1 MSYLI
6 IKMLRDIKKYWMQF
20 VSVFF
25 MALIS
30 IMIFSGMAAVWNG
43 SDITAE
49 NYSKATNL
57 ADVWIYTKGFNE
69 NIRDD
74 IKNMRGV
81 KDLTLAASLPVTLS
95 GSENNIKL
103 NAMDNTDCL
112 KPYLIKGEKYNVDSD
127 GIWIDN
133 SFAKENNIKEIALE
147 LPVKYVLENNIR
159 ELKKYGIIKNITSFI
174 P

>member
-1 MSYLI
+1 MVMSYLI

-74 IKNMRGV
+74 IKNMR
-81 KDLTLAASLPVTLS
+81 D
-95 GSENNIKL
+95 
-103 NAMDNTDCL
+103 
-112 KPYLIKGEKYNVDSD
+112 
-127 GIWIDN
+127 
-133 SFAKENNIKEIALE
+133 
-147 LPVKYVLENNIR
+147 
-159 ELKKYGIIKNITSFI
+159 IKNLERPCRGDCECPRRASRAVLHLHETPLPEQGRRPLRRRSREV
-174 P
+174 PARTAR